1 MTELR
6 EVTGQRGPACGDQTC
21 AAPLA
26 NVIVRQD
33 CDADARKTAVAVL
46 GMNLALT
53 AELRELTGKRDYE
66 RAGAVH

>member
-1 MTELR
+1 
-6 EVTGQRGPACGDQTC
+6 
-21 AAPLA
+21 LA